1 MKYMLV
7 WISLSVVLLFGLTQ
21 ITFAQEY
28 ALSSSES
35 EKIKEWNSI
44 LVLLLQENRFEESLL
59 YFDKILEVN
68 PNHTDSLLNKGSVL
82 IALGKS
88 DDAVTY
94 FDRLL
99 EIEPNNTKGLTS
111 KAAALANTGKN
122 LNALELYNKALS
134 IDKDNEK
141 IKKSIA
147 RLLSITP
154 TISSHTSLKSDNG
167 DPKFDIHIRV
177 TIRNATGDLVSVVES
192 REGRY
197 LPASFTDNVFDDTFE
212 KEIIRSDGQKIEV
225 GKHSVSFQPK
235 NDVIGMLYIED
246 MINDYA
252 ISVFEVFIPYIPVEP
267 DDQLLAE
274 WTISRNYA

>member
-1 MKYMLV
+1 MKYLLV

-21 ITFAQEY
+21 VTFAQDY

-44 LVLLLQENRFEESLL
+44 LVLLLQEKRFEESLL
-59 YFDKILEVN
+59 YFDKILEVD

-88 DDAVTY
+88 DNAIAY

-111 KAAALANTGKN
+111 KAAALANIDKN

-141 IKKSIA
+141 IKKSVA

-154 TISSHTSLKSDNG
+154 TISSHTSLKNDDS

-177 TIRNATGDLVSVVES
+177 TIRNATNDLVSVIES
-192 REGRY
+192 KEGRY

-212 KEIIRSDGQKIEV
+212 KEIVRSDGQRIEV

-246 MINDYA
+246 VMNDYA

-274 WTISRNYA
+274 WTISRKYV